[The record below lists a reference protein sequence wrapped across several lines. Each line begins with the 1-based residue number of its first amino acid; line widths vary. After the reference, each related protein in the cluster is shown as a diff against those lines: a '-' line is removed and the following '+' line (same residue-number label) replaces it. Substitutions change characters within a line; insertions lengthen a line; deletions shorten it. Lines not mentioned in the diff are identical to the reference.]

1 MTAEKLACTRAEPL
15 AAEKAAEMGALMV
28 ELMVGCW
35 AETMAAK
42 LVAWRAVRWA
52 D

>member
-1 MTAEKLACTRAEPL
+1 MTAEKLACMKVERL
-15 AAEKAAEMGALMV
+15 AVEKAAEMGSLMV